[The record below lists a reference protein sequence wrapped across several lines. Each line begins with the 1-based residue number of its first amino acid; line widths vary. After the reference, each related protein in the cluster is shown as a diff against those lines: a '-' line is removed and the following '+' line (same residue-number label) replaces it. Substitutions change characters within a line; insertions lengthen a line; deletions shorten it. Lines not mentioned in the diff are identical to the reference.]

1 MHSQPAPVEYL
12 PPVFL
17 LAKHPMPLDKLEIT
31 TNLKLKA
38 NYIDFIDDNAPIIR
52 FNGTGDPMQSNT
64 RSLYTNIDMGPVS
77 ISVLTDASVSDN
89 PMLTWIRFNPSGML
103 AGHNGYLLTARDV
116 LVAFTKLTD
125 KLAPM
130 LADRQDKLKIIP
142 GVVPTSPS
150 YWNSLEIPAHLHD
163 NDGSIF
169 NAICNSRHDSV
180 NSKPFLV
187 PGDSIKM
194 KSRRGG
200 VGISAYFKDYQ
211 MKDLLRKQ
219 SVPESKKVLRVE
231 ALLSNEKLV
240 EYFRTRGITRRI
252 CGKDRLV
259 SFRPAA
265 VIAVHRKIMSEL
277 KGFFYAYPKKAS
289 GDAKFIAAIVREH
302 NIPLDVLL
310 AARNRAMKQS
320 ERNMKKVARECR
332 NTLAASS
339 KLRLCDVFT
348 DEAYGIGRSVSSPQ
362 SDLQYERSE
371 DGTIDPDILRIYG
384 PESL

>member
-1 MHSQPAPVEYL
+1 
-12 PPVFL
+12 
-17 LAKHPMPLDKLEIT
+17 MPLDKLEIT
-31 TNLKLKA
+31 TNLKLKV
-38 NYIDFIDDNAPIIR
+38 NYTDFIDDNAPNIR

-64 RSLYTNIDMGPVS
+64 RRLYTNIDMGPVS
-77 ISVLTDASVSDN
+77 ICVLTDASVSAN
-89 PMLTWIRFNPSGML
+89 PMLIWIRFNPSGML

-116 LVAFTKLTD
+116 LVAFTKLAD

-130 LADRQDKLKIIP
+130 LADRHDKLKLIP
-142 GVVPTSPS
+142 GIVPTSPS
-150 YWNSLEIPAHLHD
+150 YWNSLEIPAHLPD
-163 NDGSIF
+163 GDGSIF
-169 NAICNSRHDSV
+169 NAICNARHDSV
-180 NSKPFLV
+180 NSKPYLIV
-187 PGDSIKM
+187 GDSIKM

-200 VGISAYFKDYQ
+200 VGISAYFKDFQ
-211 MKDLLRKQ
+211 MKDLLRRQ

-231 ALLSNEKLV
+231 ALLSNDKLV
-240 EYFRTRGITRRI
+240 EYFRTHGITRSI
-252 CGKDRLV
+252 GGKDRLV

-265 VIAVHRKIMSEL
+265 VIAAHRKVMEGM
-277 KGFFYAYPKKAS
+277 KGFFYAYPKEAS

-339 KLRLCDVFT
+339 QLELHEVFS

-362 SDLQYERSE
+362 SALQYERSE
-371 DGTIDPDILRIYG
+371 DGTIDPDILRVYG
-384 PESL
+384 PKV